1 MDKYI
6 SVAEMASILGCSKST
21 LLKRRIEIMKN
32 LEIRTSETEKE
43 FIVIPKNEYSDMAM
57 TIGALLAE
65 NENLKERVGEYKDM
79 FRRLA
84 IDVEVMKDEIKELKK
99 ARK

>member
-1 MDKYI
+1 
-6 SVAEMASILGCSKST
+6 
-21 LLKRRIEIMKN
+21 MKN
-32 LEIRTSETEKE
+32 IEIRTSETEKE
-43 FIVIPKNEYSDMAM
+43 FSDMAM

-65 NENLKERVGEYKDM
+65 NEYLKERVGEYKDM
-79 FRRLA
+79 FRCLA

>member
-1 MDKYI
+1 
-6 SVAEMASILGCSKST
+6 
-21 LLKRRIEIMKN
+21 
-32 LEIRTSETEKE
+32 
-43 FIVIPKNEYSDMAM
+43 MAM
-57 TIGALLAE
+57 KIGALLAE

-79 FRRLA
+79 FRSLA